1 MTMTKAIRH
10 VALVAILLAATLVCG
25 TAAAQTASDANGML
39 SAWQMD
45 EAKQVIEDLSD
56 DSPGEP
62 SVMYLK
68 ARYSF
73 FQGDYADALQQIDQ
87 ALSNGGGRPDW
98 EHTREI
104 IKATHEVTKD
114 YKKFT
119 SPKGRFE
126 IFVEPGKDEVLVPFA
141 GEALDDAYD
150 ALGEELGYYPP
161 TPIRIEVYPTT
172 STLAKVSSLTEQE
185 IRTSGTIAL
194 CKYNRLMITSPKALL
209 RGYGWVDTLIHEY
222 VHYVVNSKTKNRV
235 PIWMHEGLA
244 KFLERRWRGP
254 DEHRLSPSVEH
265 MLQKRVKANDLITFE
280 EMHPSMAKLPSQEDA
295 GVAFAEV
302 YTVMEYL
309 REKFGPKV
317 FVQILDA
324 INEGLDAQEAVAKVV
339 GKDFAAFEREWRA
352 SLKTRPP
359 VDFEESP
366 GYEEKLVFRDEA
378 KSENEISEIE
388 QPEARDHMHL
398 GEMLQARDRYGA
410 ALVQYQ
416 KARRLLGNK
425 NPILL
430 TRMAQCLR
438 ETNEPEEA
446 LEVLQEVRHDYP
458 GYVTG
463 WLEMGRSALAA
474 GKWEQARDYLREA
487 ARINPFDPEIHE
499 KLAEAYEKLG
509 LTDQAEKY
517 RKYADLVS

>member
-1 MTMTKAIRH
+1 M
-10 VALVAILLAATLVCG
+10 ALLGVLLLVTFASG
-25 TAAAQTASDANGML
+25 TVSAQSAMETNDLL

-45 EAKQVIEDLSD
+45 EAKQAIADLAEDEPG
-56 DSPGEP
+56 SPT
-62 SVMYLK
+62 VLYLQ
-68 ARYSF
+68 ARYAF
-73 FQGDYADALQQIDQ
+73 FQGDYKDALQKIEQ
-87 ALSNGGGRPDW
+87 AINNGGSRPDW

-104 IKATHEVTKD
+104 IAATHEVTKD
-114 YKKFT
+114 YKKFRT
-119 SPKGRFE
+119 PEGHFE
-126 IFVEPGKDEVLVPFA
+126 IYVEPGADEVLIPFA
-141 GEALDDAYD
+141 AEALDDAYE
-150 ALGEELGYYPP
+150 AFGEELGYYPD
-161 TPIRIEVYPTT
+161 TPIRVEVYPTT
-172 STLAKVSSLTEQE
+172 STLAKVSSLTEAE

-222 VHYVVNSKTKNRV
+222 VHYVINSKTQNRV
-235 PIWMHEGLA
+235 PIWMHEGMA

-254 DEHRLSPSVEH
+254 DQHRLSPSTEH
-265 MLQKRVKANDLITFE
+265 LLQKRVKANDLITFE

-295 GVAFAEV
+295 AVAFAEV

-309 REKFGPKV
+309 REKFGSKV
-317 FVQILDA
+317 FVNILDA
-324 INEGLDAQEAVAKVV
+324 INDGLDAQQAVAKVV

-352 SLKTRPP
+352 SLENRPP

-366 GYEEKLVFRDEA
+366 GYQDKLVFKDETESA
-378 KSENEISEIE
+378 SELSEIE

-398 GEMLQARDRYGA
+398 GEMLQARDRYAA
-410 ALVQYQ
+410 ALVQYK
-416 KARRLLGNK
+416 KARRVLGNK

-430 TRMAQCLR
+430 TRMATCLR
-438 ETNEPEEA
+438 KTNEPEKA
-446 LEVLQEVRHDYP
+446 LALLEQVRDDYP

-487 ARINPFDPEIHE
+487 ARINPFDPEVHE

-509 LTDQAEKY
+509 LTSEAEKY
-517 RKYADLVS
+517 RKFSQLVS